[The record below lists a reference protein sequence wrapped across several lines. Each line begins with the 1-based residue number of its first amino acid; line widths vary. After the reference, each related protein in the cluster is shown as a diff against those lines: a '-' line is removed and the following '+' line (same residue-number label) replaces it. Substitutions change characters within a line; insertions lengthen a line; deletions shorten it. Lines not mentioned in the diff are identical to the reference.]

1 MLRVLCFGII
11 SCLVCDASQALDIG
25 VDDYVTGMTLL
36 GACPACPPMV
46 WFIQP
51 DTPASKVGIQP
62 GDRLLA
68 IDGKPVTDIVQA
80 RPLLR
85 SSEPKTSTIELEGNR
100 GVYTV
105 AVGRIPNAVVYER
118 NGWKRGPDGN
128 LYPKDATLAEMQR
141 ISKIHGEPSTKV
153 FTTGH
158 YPANQE
164 LYYPGFEI
172 FVWPEP
178 QTMTVGAIEEG
189 PARAAGVHYG
199 DPIVSVN
206 GVNPRGQ
213 SLSKLE
219 ELFSSPTPA
228 TMTLVI
234 DRDGERK
241 TFQIQLAKASD
252 VAAANHKR
260 LYKGRMIPSVVPA
273 LYLHCFEPAKDF
285 ILLLSSLLL
294 IGSFLLNSFL
304 IAIHRPEQ

>member
-1 MLRVLCFGII
+1 
-11 SCLVCDASQALDIG
+11 
-25 VDDYVTGMTLL
+25 
-36 GACPACPPMV
+36 V

-68 IDGKPVTDIVQA
+68 IDGKPVIDIVQA
-80 RPLLR
+80 RALLR
-85 SSEPKTSTIELEGNR
+85 TSELKASTFQLEGER

-105 AVGRIPNAVVYER
+105 TVGRIPNSVVYER
-118 NGWKRGPDGN
+118 NGWKRGPDGSW
-128 LYPKDATLAEMQR
+128 YPKDATPAEMQR
-141 ISKIHGEPSTKV
+141 ISTMNGEPDTKV
-153 FTTGH
+153 FATGH
-158 YPANQE
+158 YPANQQ

-178 QTMTVGAIEEG
+178 QTTTVGGIEEG
-189 PARAAGVHYG
+189 PAKAAGVHYG

-206 GVNPRGQ
+206 GVNPRGK
-213 SLSKLE
+213 SLAKLE
-219 ELFSSPTPA
+219 ELFSSPVPA

-241 TFQIQLAKASD
+241 TFQFQLAKASD

-273 LYLHCFEPAKDF
+273 PYLHCFEPAKDS

-294 IGSFLLNSFL
+294 VGGFLLNSFL
-304 IAIHRPEQ
+304 IAIHRSAT

>member
-1 MLRVLCFGII
+1 MLRLLCFGII
-11 SCLVCDASQALDIG
+11 SCLVCDVSFAQDIG

-36 GACPACPPMV
+36 GKPGAGPACPPIV

-68 IDGKPVTDIVQA
+68 IDGKPVTDIVEA

-85 SSEPKTSTIELEGNR
+85 TSEPKPSTMVLEGER

-105 AVGRIPNAVVYER
+105 S
-118 NGWKRGPDGN
+118 
-128 LYPKDATLAEMQR
+128 LYPKDATPAEMQR
-141 ISKIHGEPSTKV
+141 ISKMSGEPKTKV

-158 YPANQE
+158 YPANQQ

-178 QTMTVGAIEEG
+178 QTTTVGGIEEG
-189 PARAAGVHYG
+189 PAKAAGVHYG

-206 GVNPRGQ
+206 GVNPQGKSRA
-213 SLSKLE
+213 KLE
-219 ELFSSPTPA
+219 ELFSNPTPV

-234 DRDGERK
+234 DRDGEIK
-241 TFQIQLAKASD
+241 TFKFKLAKASD

-273 LYLHCFEPAKDF
+273 PYLHCFEPAKDF
-285 ILLLSSLLL
+285 VLLLSSLLL
-294 IGSFLLNSFL
+294 VLSFLLNSFL
-304 IAIHRPEQ
+304 IATDPALSLL

>member
-1 MLRVLCFGII
+1 M
-11 SCLVCDASQALDIG
+11 
-25 VDDYVTGMTLL
+25 
-36 GACPACPPMV
+36 

-62 GDRLLA
+62 GDRLRA

-85 SSEPKTSTIELEGNR
+85 TSEPKPSTIELEGER
-100 GVYTV
+100 GAYTV
-105 AVGRIPNAVVYER
+105 TVGRIPNSVVYER
-118 NGWKRGPDGN
+118 NGWKAGPGGSW
-128 LYPKDATLAEMQR
+128 YPKDATPAEMQR
-141 ISKIHGEPSTKV
+141 ISKMHGEPNTKV

-178 QTMTVGAIEEG
+178 QAMTVGGIENG
-189 PARAAGVHYG
+189 PAKAAGVHYG

-206 GVNPRGQ
+206 GVNPRGK
-213 SLSKLE
+213 SLAKLE

-234 DRDGERK
+234 DRDGETK
-241 TFQIQLAKASD
+241 TFQIPLAKALD

-260 LYKGRMIPSVVPA
+260 LYKGRMIPAVVPA
-273 LYLHCFEPAKDF
+273 PYLHCFEPAKDL

-294 IGSFLLNSFL
+294 VGSFLLNSFL
-304 IAIHRPEQ
+304 IAFLRSAT